1 MTTMKTIIS
10 TAAITGLILYIFDEE
25 LQPFVD
31 SSKAFIVG
39 LFKGGE
45 TKAAD
50 GANGTAGINGRGDV
64 VLGTN
69 RMYQIPI
76 NSGGTSMPVITPLA
90 EPVSGSGQYVGQT
103 AYPMAAQNNLE
114 MLIDGASW
122 MNAAAYTN
130 AAFGQNYSGSAVG
143 NE

>member
-1 MTTMKTIIS
+1 
-10 TAAITGLILYIFDEE
+10 
-25 LQPFVD
+25 
-31 SSKAFIVG
+31 
-39 LFKGGE
+39 
-45 TKAAD
+45 
-50 GANGTAGINGRGDV
+50 
-64 VLGTN
+64 
-69 RMYQIPI
+69 
-76 NSGGTSMPVITPLA
+76 MPVITPLA
-90 EPVSGSGQYVGQT
+90 EPVSGSGSYVGQT

>member
-1 MTTMKTIIS
+1 MTMMKTIIS
-10 TAAITGLILYIFDEE
+10 TAAITGFILYIFDEE

-31 SSKAFIVG
+31 SSKSFIVG

-50 GANGTAGINGRGDV
+50 GANGTAGINERGDV
-64 VLGTN
+64 IIGTN
-69 RMYQIPI
+69 RVYQIPI

-90 EPVSGSGQYVGQT
+90 EPVSGSGNYVGQT

>member
-1 MTTMKTIIS
+1 MKTILS
-10 TAAITGLILYIFDEE
+10 TAAITGLIIYIFDEE

-39 LFKGGE
+39 LFKGKE

-50 GANGTAGINGRGDV
+50 GANGTAGINERGDV
-64 VLGTN
+64 ILGTN

-130 AAFGQNYSGSAVG
+130 AAFGQNYSGNAVG

>member
-1 MTTMKTIIS
+1 MEIWKTLGKV
-10 TAAITGLILYIFDEE
+10 AIGGGIVYGVLMALGKTDLIN
-25 LQPFVD
+25 
-31 SSKAFIVG
+31 KAKSVFS
-39 LFKGGE
+39 
-45 TKAAD
+45 AD

-69 RMYQIPI
+69 RVYQIPV

-130 AAFGQNYSGSAVG
+130 AAFGQNYSGSAIG

>member
-1 MTTMKTIIS
+1 MKTILS
-10 TAAITGLILYIFDEE
+10 TAAITGLLFYIFDEE

-39 LFKGGE
+39 LFKGKE
-45 TKAAD
+45 TKEAD
-50 GANGTAGINGRGDV
+50 GANGTAGINERGDV

-69 RMYQIPI
+69 RIYQIPI